1 MGGRASDAS
10 SSGPGR
16 PMRTV
21 WNGWCCLKGLERWVP
36 GAPCRRTVRMVAARH
51 DACGAE
57 TRVRLP
63 GSLEPRAVRRFHC
76 ARCAAAFETSR
87 VEEIDVHLDLAAPVP
102 AEDPLEAFVRSARRT
117 VAVPEPVEPEPAA
130 SANDTIEVP
139 AFVPAEPLKD
149 EPVEPEPAAPAAAEG
164 REAEAQAAVTPQG
177 PEALRPEPAIDQ
189 PADAEAARRCRSSTS
204 RSSTRRARSWKRLSL
219 LLAVVLV
226 LGGLL
231 LLRGGDDAPAPAA
244 PSRAGTA
251 AAGTAA
257 AAGDKGGDKS
267 QPGEPIAKA
276 SKDTEFVRESSFSLA
291 LPAGWERIE
300 PPAGATF
307 AAVAADGGADAT
319 LWIKQDPKL
328 DFPSFISQSLTQ
340 LEALAGSAQIVDRTP
355 APTPESTVV
364 RLAADAPE
372 GQPTYEVTLRVAG
385 PYRYYLGDQR
395 PARRRARG
403 RRRAP
408 S

>member
-1 MGGRASDAS
+1 MERLLLPERPSNGGLPEPPA
-10 SSGPGR
+10 GEP
-16 PMRTV
+16 
-21 WNGWCCLKGLERWVP
+21 
-36 GAPCRRTVRMVAARH
+36 VRIVAARH

-63 GSLEPRAVRRFHC
+63 GSLSLSAVRRFHC

-130 SANDTIEVP
+130 SAYDTIEVP
-139 AFVPAEPLKD
+139 AFVPAEPVKD
-149 EPVEPEPAAPAAAEG
+149 EPVEPEPAAPDPPKAEKPKRKLPSLPKG
-164 REAEAQAAVTPQG
+164 PKLSVPSLPSISLPTLKRPALPKLDLPKLDPQ
-177 PEALRPEPAIDQ
+177 
-189 PADAEAARRCRSSTS
+189 ST
-204 RSSTRRARSWKRLSL
+204 SWKRLSL

-307 AAVAADGGADAT
+307 AAVAKDGSADAT

-355 APTPESTVV
+355 GPTPESTVV

-385 PYRYYLGDQR
+385 PYRYYLATSVQPD
-395 PARRRARG
+395 A
-403 RRRAP
+403 AP
-408 S
+408 EVADEAELIFGTFTPELEG